1 MAWGTILQ
9 RSLDYPLINLGFSGN
24 GKLAKEVLQFISE
37 TDARLYILD
46 CMPNLPN
53 QKEEEVAALAIAAVK
68 QLREKHSAPILLIE
82 HDGYSNMYTDT
93 IQNKEIEQVNRASR
107 KAYERNSVRRD
118 QRCILSDT

>member
-1 MAWGTILQ
+1 
-9 RSLDYPLINLGFSGN
+9 
-24 GKLAKEVLQFISE
+24 
-37 TDARLYILD
+37 
-46 CMPNLPN
+46 MPNLPN